1 LTFHSYRWSFS
12 SKLQAAQPSQVNVDD
27 AVQPELQGM
36 RTNVMTCSPLA
47 SASSI
52 SPRSAPLSCP
62 PPAACAVAPLLV
74 VEEGT
79 RIYTRRARWSSLL
92 TARSR
97 RMSLFGIVW
106 HCSTRLA
113 WGVRYCRSM
122 SRARDR
128 YPGQR
133 QRMTRPLVA
142 SLEDMADERRSQI
155 TSRCF
160 RPWRRGRPLVKK
172 YMAPYRHRGR
182 PPWMEEPPLP
192 GMSLTGQPRRPP
204 RCTAST
210 GSRTCGRGYVQAR
223 WSLRRRER
231 TPRAYSSSIGTCTK
245 QYRAT
250 VKVAVR

>member
-1 LTFHSYRWSFS
+1 
-12 SKLQAAQPSQVNVDD
+12 
-27 AVQPELQGM
+27 
-36 RTNVMTCSPLA
+36 
-47 SASSI
+47 
-52 SPRSAPLSCP
+52 
-62 PPAACAVAPLLV
+62 

-79 RIYTRRARWSSLL
+79 RIYTRKARWSSLL

-128 YPGQR
+128 CPGQR

-142 SLEDMADERRSQI
+142 GLEDMADERQNQT

-160 RPWRRGRPLVKK
+160 HPRCRGRPLVKK

-182 PPWMEEPPLP
+182 PPWRSHRSQGCLLLDSPAGHCAARQAQAP
-192 GMSLTGQPRRPP
+192 GHAG
-204 RCTAST
+204 A
-210 GSRTCGRGYVQAR
+210 A
-223 WSLRRRER
+223 
-231 TPRAYSSSIGTCTK
+231 
-245 QYRAT
+245 
-250 VKVAVR
+250 